1 MHKRTKHMTPDELA
15 DIRERLGMTKSQLAD
30 HLDIDPR
37 TVRRWE
43 LGEVEIPKPVAM
55 LLRLMSITKT

>member
-1 MHKRTKHMTPDELA
+1 MQKLKPHMTPEELA
-15 DIRERLGMTKSQLAD
+15 DTRERLGMTKSQLAD

-43 LGEVEIPKPVAM
+43 LGEVDIPKPVAM
-55 LLRLMSITKT
+55 LLRLMLITKM